1 MAQIRD
7 QRSDKSTATDKPAL
21 ARQGVT
27 SRSLIIG
34 AIGALVIALG
44 APYGQ
49 HVLRGSYMAL
59 DHNVP
64 AAVALLFLLVAG
76 PNLLLLRFLKRIA
89 FSTAEII
96 VVYGMMTVASPLASV
111 GLTDY
116 LLVKPTGVY
125 YYANPS
131 NKWAE
136 IIIPQMP
143 PWLVPSGAA
152 PDAPVI
158 THMYEGMPAG
168 AAVPWHAWLPM
179 LVAWLPFLLCL
190 YVVMICLAVLLRK
203 QWVENEHLIYPANYL
218 PLALAG
224 AHTQG
229 RPAILGQRLFW
240 LGFGSACVVNT
251 LAVLHN
257 WFPTVPYWRPF
268 TFIPAPFLI
277 HDGRFIIYV
286 NIAMLGFLYLASS
299 DVTFSL
305 FFFNLL
311 QQGTVALL
319 MTFGVTGPETLL
331 GSATRSPIFFY
342 LNGGAFL
349 ALVASGLWI
358 GRGHLQAI
366 WTRVKGERG
375 PLDDTEEILP
385 YRVAFWLAVAGLG
398 AMVVWLTA
406 SGVPPFVLSIL
417 LILSL
422 ANYIGVTRIV
432 AETGLTKAMAPA
444 PATAMTAALL
454 GWGPLGAR
462 GIVALGLADVWA
474 RDTRT
479 FVMCQVSHTLQMA
492 DFVKHNKARLLWAF
506 GIGILVAMAAAIWL
520 MTTYAYGNGGLTME
534 NWTFQGGPLGRN
546 KALADWIARQPRPSG
561 SGMALASLG
570 AGIYMILTI
579 MRFRFIR
586 WPLHPLGFAACG
598 LSDMDWLWFT
608 CFLAWLVKSLALR
621 YGGLKTYQ
629 ALRPAFLGLIAGS
642 YTFAAIWLIV
652 DQLTGHTGNRI
663 IMSS

>member
-1 MAQIRD
+1 
-7 QRSDKSTATDKPAL
+7 
-21 ARQGVT
+21 
-27 SRSLIIG
+27 
-34 AIGALVIALG
+34 
-44 APYGQ
+44 
-49 HVLRGSYMAL
+49 
-59 DHNVP
+59 
-64 AAVALLFLLVAG
+64 VAG

-96 VVYGMMTVASPLASV
+96 VVYGMMTVASPLASA
-111 GLTDY
+111 GLADY
-116 LLVKPTGVY
+116 LLTKPTGVY

-136 IIIPQMP
+136 TIIPHMP
-143 PWLVPSGAA
+143 SWLIPSGAA

-158 THMYEGMPAG
+158 TQMYEGMPAG
-168 AAVPWHAWLPM
+168 ATVPWHAWLPM
-179 LVAWLPFLLCL
+179 LAAWLPFLLCL

-229 RPAILGQRLFW
+229 RPAILGQSFFW
-240 LGFGSACVVNT
+240 LGFGIACVVNIF
-251 LAVLHN
+251 AVLHN

-268 TFIPAPFLI
+268 VFIPAPFLI
-277 HDGRFIIYV
+277 HDGRLIIYV

-311 QQGTVALL
+311 QQATVAIL
-319 MTFGVTGPETLL
+319 MTFGVTGPATLL
-331 GSATRSPIFFY
+331 GSAIPRSPIFFY

-375 PLDDTEEILP
+375 PLDDTAEILP
-385 YRVAFWLAVAGLG
+385 YRVAFWVAVAGLA

-406 SGVPPFVLSIL
+406 SGVPLLVIFIL

-432 AETGLTKAMAPA
+432 AETGLTKALAPA

-454 GWGPLGAR
+454 GWGPIGAK
-462 GIVALGLADVWA
+462 GIVALSLADVWA
-474 RDTRT
+474 SDTRT

-492 DFVKHNKARLLWAF
+492 DFIKRNKARLLWAF
-506 GIGILVAMAAAIWL
+506 GIGILVAMAAAIWI
-520 MTTYAYGNGGLTME
+520 MITCAYGNGGLTME
-534 NWTFQGGPLGRN
+534 PWQFQDAPLGMN
-546 KALADWIARQPRPSG
+546 KALADWIVREPGPSV
-561 SGMALASLG
+561 SGMALAALG
-570 AGIYMILTI
+570 AGIYVILTI
-579 MRFRFIR
+579 MRFRFLG
-586 WPLHPLGFAACG
+586 WPLHPIGFAVSG
-598 LSDMDWLWFT
+598 LNDMDWLWFT
-608 CFLAWLVKSLALR
+608 CFLAWLVKSLVLR

-629 ALRPAFLGLIAGS
+629 ALRPVFLGLIAGS
-642 YTFAAIWLIV
+642 YTFAAIWLII